1 MTVSGVSGTDS
12 ALAQYMAQ
20 SKTPENNTQ
29 LDSDAFLK
37 LLVAQLKYQDPS
49 KPTDSN
55 EMMAQSAQFTMVQ
68 RLEDMAK
75 ATTSTLGIEQGM
87 AASSLVGKSISWLD
101 TNGSTR
107 TGTVSSASFGGATA
121 SEPVLKVVTGTETS
135 PATTP
140 ATSPA
145 TSTVQLS
152 QVTAVNS
159 AVNAAG

>member
-1 MTVSGVSGTDS
+1 MTVSGVSGADS
-12 ALAQYMAQ
+12 ALAQYMAR

-75 ATTSTLGIEQGM
+75 ATASTLGIEQGM
-87 AASSLVGKSISWLD
+87 AASNLVGKSISWLD
-101 TNGSTR
+101 TDGTTR
-107 TGTVSSASFGGATA
+107 TGTVTSASFGGGTS
-121 SEPVLKVVTGTETS
+121 SEPVLKVGAGTGTS
-135 PATTP
+135 VG
-140 ATSPA
+140 

-152 QVTAVNS
+152 QVTAVNGAAN
-159 AVNAAG
+159 AVA

>member
-1 MTVSGVSGTDS
+1 MTVSGVSGATS
-12 ALAQYMAQ
+12 PLAQYMAQ
-20 SKTPENNTQ
+20 PSSSADDNTK

-75 ATTSTLGIEQGM
+75 TTASSLSTEQGM
-87 AASSLVGKSISWLD
+87 AASSLVGKSVSWLD
-101 TNGSTR
+101 TDGTTH
-107 TGTVSSASFGGATA
+107 TGTVSSASFSGGTSAVPT
-121 SEPVLKVVTGTETS
+121 LKVGAAGT
-135 PATTP
+135 
-140 ATSPA
+140 

-152 QVTAVNS
+152 QVTAVNQ
-159 AVNAAG
+159 A

>member
-1 MTVSGVSGTDS
+1 MTVSGVSGADS
-12 ALAQYMAQ
+12 ALAQYMAR

-75 ATTSTLGIEQGM
+75 ATASTLGIEQGM

-101 TNGSTR
+101 TDGSTR
-107 TGTVSSASFGGATA
+107 TGTVSSASFGGASA
-121 SEPVLKVVTGTETS
+121 SEPVLKVATGTGT
-135 PATTP
+135 ATGP

-152 QVTAVNS
+152 QVTAVNAAVSS
-159 AVNAAG
+159 AG

>member
-1 MTVSGVSGTDS
+1 MTVSGVSGADS
-12 ALAQYMAQ
+12 ALAQYMTQTKAA
-20 SKTPENNTQ
+20 ENNTQ

-75 ATTSTLGIEQGM
+75 STASTLGIEQGM
-87 AASSLVGKSISWLD
+87 AASSLVGKSVSWLD
-101 TNGSTR
+101 PDGTTR

-121 SEPVLKVVTGTETS
+121 SEPILKVASTNGTS
-135 PATTP
+135 
-140 ATSPA
+140 S
-145 TSTVQLS
+145 VQLS
-152 QVTAVNS
+152 QVTAVNQ
-159 AVNAAG
+159 AA

>member
-55 EMMAQSAQFTMVQ
+55 EMMAHSAQFTMVQ

-75 ATTSTLGIEQGM
+75 ATASTLGIQQGM

>member
-1 MTVSGVSGTDS
+1 MTVSGVSGADN
-12 ALAQYMAQ
+12 ALAQYMTQ
-20 SKTPENNTQ
+20 SKTPDNSTK

-75 ATTSTLGIEQGM
+75 STASTLGIEQGM
-87 AASSLVGKSISWLD
+87 AASSLVGKSVSWLD
-101 TNGSTR
+101 TDGTTR
-107 TGTVSSASFGGATA
+107 TGTVSSASFGGATGG
-121 SEPVLKVVTGTETS
+121 EPVLKVGTSTGTGTG
-135 PATTP
+135 
-140 ATSPA
+140 

-152 QVTAVNS
+152 QVTAVN
-159 AVNAAG
+159 ALNAAG